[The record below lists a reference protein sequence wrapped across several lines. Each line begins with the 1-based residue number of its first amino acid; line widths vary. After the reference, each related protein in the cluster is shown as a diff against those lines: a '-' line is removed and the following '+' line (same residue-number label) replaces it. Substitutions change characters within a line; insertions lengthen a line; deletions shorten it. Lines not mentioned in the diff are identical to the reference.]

1 MRRNFLCTNA
11 LLDRYEIPPKKVKVH
26 LILICEDSELLKEAM
41 GVKIV
46 DYYEAA
52 CNVKKKKM
60 CVWIFTVRNKV
71 AKVMFLHLSVILFTG
86 GVCLSACWDTT
97 PPDQVPPP
105 KADGYC
111 CGRYASYWNAFL
123 FRGGFRPYVLTIL
136 TSSLEQCKR
145 FLQLSLPLICI
156 GKCLSVSHNVLV
168 IENRIS
174 SVKGSHSLAKQN
186 LLHSK

>member
-60 CVWIFTVRNKV
+60 CAWIFTVRNKV
-71 AKVMFLHLSVILFTG
+71 AKVMFLHPSVILFTG
-86 GVCLSACWDTT
+86 GSVSVNAGI
-97 PPDQVPPP
+97 PYPVDQAPTGPGAPP

-111 CGRYASYWNAFL
+111 CGWYASYWNAFL
-123 FRGGFRPYVLTIL
+123 FRGGFRPYVLTIDIV
-136 TSSLEQCKR
+136 SSQLYVCHILVSKKCQ
-145 FLQLSLPLICI
+145 LQAGTIHPRPL
-156 GKCLSVSHNVLV
+156 
-168 IENRIS
+168 
-174 SVKGSHSLAKQN
+174 A
-186 LLHSK
+186 